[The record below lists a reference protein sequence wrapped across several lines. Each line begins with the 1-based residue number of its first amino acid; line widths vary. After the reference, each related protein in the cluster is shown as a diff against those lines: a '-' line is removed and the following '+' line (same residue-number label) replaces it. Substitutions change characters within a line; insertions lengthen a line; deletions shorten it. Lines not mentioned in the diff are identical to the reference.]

1 MSDANVAAVAV
12 IVVSIKKE
20 RVSMESLNMIKEFAL
35 AFGAPGFEDDVLEVA
50 KKYAPKGYT
59 TRRDSTLNFY
69 MEKERDVNKPTI
81 LIDAHSDEI
90 GLMVHAIKP
99 DGTLVFRTLGGWVP
113 AALYAQKMIVK
124 NQDGQFVSGVIVAT
138 MPHFGGGDETKPTIE
153 SMTIDIGANSKQEVI
168 EKYKIN
174 LGSPIVP
181 ASDFEQRGDI
191 MIAKAFDCRIGCAA
205 VMDVLA
211 QLDNTKLGVNV
222 VGTLTSQEEVG
233 IRGAKVAI
241 NQVKPD
247 IAICFEGAPADD
259 TLAPAHMIQT
269 ALGKGPMLRHIDGG
283 MITNPRYLRFVLDL
297 ATKKNIPVQ
306 ESVRTKGST
315 NGAMF
320 HLAENGIPTIVIG
333 CPVRYAHSHNS
344 MASVS
349 DYNNA
354 VALAVEVAKLLSSD
368 IINNF

>member
-1 MSDANVAAVAV
+1 
-12 IVVSIKKE
+12 
-20 RVSMESLNMIKEFAL
+20 MESLNMIKEFAL
-35 AFGAPGFEDDVLEVA
+35 AFGAPGFEEDVLEVA

-59 TRRDSTLNFY
+59 TRRDSILNFY
-69 MEKERDVNKPTI
+69 MEQERDASKPTV

-99 DGTLVFRTLGGWVP
+99 DGTLVFHTLGGWVP

-124 NQDGQFVSGVIVAT
+124 SQDGKFISGVIVAT
-138 MPHFGGGDETKPTIE
+138 MPHFGGGAETKPTIE
-153 SMTIDIGANSKQEVI
+153 SMTLDIGAKSKQEVI

-181 ASDFEQRGDI
+181 ASGFEQRDDI

-205 VMDVLA
+205 VIDVLGRLNG
-211 QLDNTKLGVNV
+211 QQLGVNV
-222 VGTLTSQEEVG
+222 VGTLTAQEEVG
-233 IRGAKVAI
+233 MRGARVAI

-283 MITNPRYLRFVLDL
+283 MITNPRYLRFALDL
-297 ATKKNIPVQ
+297 AAGKNIPVQ
-306 ESVRTKGST
+306 DSVRTKGST
-315 NGAMF
+315 NGAVF
-320 HLAENGIPTIVIG
+320 HLAENGVPTIVIG

-344 MASVS
+344 IASVS
-349 DYNNA
+349 DYQNA
-354 VALAVEVAKLLSSD
+354 VSLAVEVVKALNSEITS
-368 IINNF
+368 NF